1 MNTSTVSEETEVLAR
16 DVRFDNAGNMRMLL
30 DDGREI
36 SVPVSWFPR
45 HNKATSEQRMR
56 WRFIGGGE
64 GIHWEELDEDISVEG
79 LLLGIRPLAA
89 SAEYISP
96 GRRSRLRR
104 VGGLLRLVV
113 WELLGSRRRVSSQHK
128 SYRAD

>member
-16 DVRFDNAGNMRMLL
+16 DVRFDDAGNMRVLL

-36 SVPVSWFPR
+36 SVPISWFPR
-45 HNKATSEQRMR
+45 LSKATGEQRER

-79 LLLGIRPLAA
+79 LLLGIRPTAA
-89 SAEYISP
+89 SAEYVAP

-113 WELLGSRRRVSSQHK
+113 RELLGSRRSVSAQHK
-128 SYRAD
+128 SLKAE